1 MISQKG
7 ALAKVVRH
15 PVMAS
20 LSAMA
25 FRAIGR
31 GKAWCGHMSRMMYC
45 TKEQSSANIPNQPT
59 PTKTED
65 AVDPAPDISSYKVK
79 EYYSHNDFSFYDIDA
94 DMKTHR
100 LKQPSS
106 HGALQ
111 P

>member
-1 MISQKG
+1 MTKRESGNQSS
-7 ALAKVVRH
+7 ALH
-15 PVMAS
+15 AS
-20 LSAMA
+20 RPNNGTSL
-25 FRAIGR
+25 IL
-31 GKAWCGHMSRMMYC
+31 KAWCGHMSRMMYC

>member
-1 MISQKG
+1 
-7 ALAKVVRH
+7 
-15 PVMAS
+15 
-20 LSAMA
+20 
-25 FRAIGR
+25 
-31 GKAWCGHMSRMMYC
+31 MSRMMYC